1 MADPLVLLARLLG
14 WRRRGKGFGANF
26 SVETSTPRKWGGT
39 GSLCLGSG
47 LGWGFE
53 VSQGVFR
60 EISGGFPDWNVSTFR
75 EVSG

>member
-1 MADPLVLLARLLG
+1 MADPLVLLARALG
-14 WRRRGKGFGANF
+14 GSRRGRGFWPNF
-26 SVETSTPRKWGGT
+26 SVDTSTPRKWGGT

-53 VSQGVFR
+53 VGHGAFR
-60 EISGGFPDWNVSTFR
+60 AVCGGFPDWNVSTFR